1 MNCTFIHLHV
11 MYRKFANNVRH
22 ILSNSFPASSF
33 ARPICKHCVP
43 QIYVWSH
50 AWLWLRIR
58 SQIGC
63 RLESFIF
70 WLVYALRNLSERVQ
84 ALHMKT
90 LLEKHMLIKILLSF
104 VIKWFNM
111 TQPVPTPFISKFLL
125 KTLLHLFHFHR
136 HQCLNTKQQ
145 SITTEIITLSLLM
158 LKLKLTPL

>member
-1 MNCTFIHLHV
+1 MH
-11 MYRKFANNVRH
+11 RKFANNIRH

-33 ARPICKHCVP
+33 AWPICKHCIP

-70 WLVYALRNLSERVQ
+70 WLVYALRNLLERVQ

-111 TQPVPTPFISKFLL
+111 TQPGPLLSSLSFFLKKL
-125 KTLLHLFHFHR
+125 FHLFHFHR

-145 SITTEIITLSLLM
+145 SITTEIITLRLLM
-158 LKLKLTPL
+158 LQLKPTPL